1 MRKIQRIFREPRP
14 EFHLSAKKS
23 SQVEKDEIV
32 RTEQIRRMDGPW
44 PCAIQQTDLIF
55 RFLESFHIWRKT
67 IRTKPKPISKNVPP
81 GENTSQQTLKC
92 RWRRIRTETWEN
104 TRCRCGPRVP
114 KSDHVGRPKHVSQR
128 LHYRTCDKSRHR
140 KISSNSNSDTFF
152 FLSSA
157 IGLAYS
163 RNTTVSE
170 SFLAVDLQLADTIN
184 CRNLF
189 AWELPITVLITSR
202 FIKPLSPGILGFAAG
217 SSNKFS
223 LPINKTH
230 YYAR

>member
-104 TRCRCGPRVP
+104 TRCRCGPSAKIWPRGPSETRVP
-114 KSDHVGRPKHVSQR
+114 TSPLSHLRQVATPKNLVQFEFR
-128 LHYRTCDKSRHR
+128 YLFFPFFGDRTCVFTEHDSQWEFFGRRPSTRRYDKLPKFIRVRITNNGTNYVS
-140 KISSNSNSDTFF
+140 IYQTF
-152 FLSSA
+152 
-157 IGLAYS
+157 IS
-163 RNTTVSE
+163 RN
-170 SFLAVDLQLADTIN
+170 L
-184 CRNLF
+184 
-189 AWELPITVLITSR
+189 
-202 FIKPLSPGILGFAAG
+202 GICGW
-217 SSNKFS
+217 
-223 LPINKTH
+223 IVQ
-230 YYAR
+230 